1 MRFPIIHTAL
11 ILTGGLLCAP
21 RMALA
26 DSLPS
31 LIKHTAVASPWTVSL
46 VGGTGKLGKCK
57 IYNVKPVYNDD
68 DDITTKPV
76 RELKEGN
83 ITSFTFD
90 RNKDYWI
97 VFFPR
102 VGLVNVELKFT
113 KDKDS
118 KTAGLTVTGINIAD
132 KAGIDLPVTFT
143 TTNPKATW
151 EKRNYLK
158 GLGELI
164 SGKPAPFIKLD

>member
-1 MRFPIIHTAL
+1 V
-11 ILTGGLLCAP
+11 ILTGALLCAP
-21 RMALA
+21 RAGLA

-31 LIKHTAVASPWTVSL
+31 LIKHTAIATPWTVTL
-46 VGGTGKLGKCK
+46 VGGSTKLGKCK

-68 DDITTKPV
+68 DDITTRPV

-83 ITSFTFD
+83 LTTFTFE
-90 RNKDYWI
+90 RSKDYWI

-102 VGLVNVELKFT
+102 LGLVNVELKFT
-113 KDKDS
+113 KGTETKA
-118 KTAGLTVTGINIAD
+118 AGLSVTGLNIVD
-132 KAGIDLPVTFT
+132 KAAMDLPVSFT
-143 TTNPKATW
+143 TNNPKATW

-164 SGKPAPFIKLD
+164 TAKPAPFITLD